1 MENVVTYLLLGPR
14 QLALKLLLVV
24 EKNLVLCTQGRKT
37 LGNLL
42 SELRGILLRPFDHD
56 ET

>member
-14 QLALKLLLVV
+14 QLALKLLLLV